1 MADLRYNEELAD
13 YVNKEFERRRNDRKP
28 YELQWRLNMEFL
40 NGNQYLDI
48 DSESMT
54 ITDMPKLYWYQ
65 EREV

>member
-1 MADLRYNEELAD
+1 MDPTFDRKERRYNEELAD
-13 YVNKEFERRRNDRKP
+13 FVNNELDRRRNERKP

-54 ITDMPKLYWYQ
+54 IMDLSLIHI
-65 EREV
+65 